1 LHRRIHHLSTSKTRI
16 RDKGLH
22 FGPDSALM
30 AVVPQTMQLI
40 RFADLDPVP
49 WRNGGGL
56 TREIATAPYDGKSD
70 SFRWR
75 VSIADVTSEGPF
87 SAFEE
92 VDRQLVL
99 VEGAGMVIS
108 VDGKPHLLS
117 LFDVLAFP
125 GDAPCVGT
133 LVDGPTRDLNVMT
146 RRGEAAAAIQIVSV
160 PGGHAVRAEAEAERL
175 VVALTGSMSVATGEE
190 AVHLDRFDTV
200 RISVPAAVELTG
212 TGRVA
217 VVDVQA

>member
-1 LHRRIHHLSTSKTRI
+1 M
-16 RDKGLH
+16 H
-22 FGPDSALM
+22 FEADSALI

-40 RFADLDPVP
+40 RFADLAPVP
-49 WRNGGGL
+49 WRNGGGV
-56 TREIATAPYDGKSD
+56 TREIATAPYDGEPG

-92 VDRQLVL
+92 VDRQIAL

-108 VDGKPHLLS
+108 VDGKPNLLN

-146 RRGEAAAAIQIVSV
+146 RRGQASAGVQILSV
-160 PGGHAVRAEAEAERL
+160 ADAHSVQARAKAECL
-175 VVALTGSMSVATGEE
+175 VVALTGSTGVATAEE
-190 AVHLDRFDTV
+190 AIHLDRFDTV
-200 RISVPAAVELTG
+200 RISGPAAVELTG

>member
-1 LHRRIHHLSTSKTRI
+1 MSKTRI
-16 RDKGLH
+16 RGVGLH
-22 FGPDSALM
+22 FVADSALM

-40 RFADLDPVP
+40 RFADLAPVP
-49 WRNGGGL
+49 WRNGGGV
-56 TREIATAPYDGKSD
+56 TREIATAPYDGEPD

-92 VDRQLVL
+92 VDRQIVL
-99 VEGAGMVIS
+99 IEGAGMVIS
-108 VDGKPHLLS
+108 VDGKPHLLNP
-117 LFDVLAFP
+117 FDVLAFP

-146 RRGEAAAAIQIVSV
+146 RRGQAAAGVQIVSV
-160 PGGHAVRAEAEAERL
+160 AGIHAVQAEAECL
-175 VVALTGSMSVATGEE
+175 VVALTGSMSVATSEE
-190 AVHLDRFDTV
+190 TIHLDRFDTV
-200 RISVPAAVELTG
+200 RISGPAAAELTG